1 MQIEINIGFENNNAP
16 NTFVNC
22 RSNEESYSRGV
33 LSDQSY
39 ERGKKRSLVSLKMCV
54 ISWLIELAGGIF
66 AVSFVTLHNLGFH
79 NLHYPDCIVT
89 FVIIPLV
96 HLMND
101 EETKTVIS
109 EEGWYQGLRHMLGIY
124 VRVSPQQP
132 GNRQQP

>member
-1 MQIEINIGFENNNAP
+1 M
-16 NTFVNC
+16 
-22 RSNEESYSRGV
+22 
-33 LSDQSY
+33 SDQSY

-54 ISWLIELAGGIF
+54 ISWLIELAGGLF

-89 FVIIPLV
+89 FVTIPLV

>member
-1 MQIEINIGFENNNAP
+1 M
-16 NTFVNC
+16 
-22 RSNEESYSRGV
+22 
-33 LSDQSY
+33 SDQSY

-54 ISWLIELAGGIF
+54 ISWLIELAGGLF
-66 AVSFVTLHNLGFH
+66 AVSFVTLPNLGFH

-89 FVIIPLV
+89 FVTIPLV

-101 EETKTVIS
+101 EDTKTVIS
-109 EEGWYQGLRHMLGIY
+109 EDGWYQGLRHMLGIY